1 MSNDEINPVNES
13 VTETVNATEVLRRA
27 IELDHLPGNSLED
40 VPLDHQALSEIAA
53 DIGVSPSSLAA
64 ALADGQAGVLSKRT
78 IVDRIVGPRWV
89 WSSRTVPADDQVA
102 RDRLV
107 EWLSVAHG
115 LRPRV
120 RPDGVVVARKRRD
133 LAGKL
138 GSGVRRV
145 QGLGELGKVKQI
157 KAAAVTIEAE
167 IDDGPSS
174 SPSSLCLAADVSS
187 QRNDAIAGGSAAAV
201 GVSAVIGVAA
211 FASGPVLL
219 ISLPVAA
226 GVGTIVARRA
236 HRTTIVRMT
245 ESVDHTVDGVAL
257 GDNPPKPLD
266 GLTRKLKPSN

>member
-1 MSNDEINPVNES
+1 MSNDEINPVNET
-13 VTETVNATEVLRRA
+13 VNETVNATEVLRRA

-145 QGLGELGKVKQI
+145 QGLGELGKVRQV
-157 KAAAVTIEAE
+157 KAAAVTVEAE
-167 IDDGPSS
+167 VEDG
-174 SPSSLCLAADVSS
+174 PSSLCLAADVSS

-219 ISLPVAA
+219 IGLPVAA
-226 GVGTIVARRA
+226 GVGTIVARRV

-266 GLTRKLKPSN
+266 GLTRRLKPSN